1 MQESLINSS
10 FKYCEDLTKN
20 HYENFPVASFLIPDC
35 KRKYI
40 YAIYAFARAAD
51 DFADEP
57 GIGGGKEKRHALLD
71 EWNEKLRDCYKGK
84 AYDPIFIALGE
95 TVKKC
100 KIPPEPL
107 KNLLKAFRQ
116 DVVKNRYENFDE
128 LLAYCKNSANPV
140 GRLVLMVF
148 DKHDE
153 QMFNYSDKICTAL
166 QLANFWQDV
175 SVDLKKDRIY
185 VPREDMKNFGYS
197 ENDLKNLNANNSF
210 KELMK
215 MLVQKTENIFNE
227 GKELL
232 RLMREGEGSKR
243 LSRELNLTWLGGM
256 EILNKIRKLD
266 FDVLHSRPVLSNF
279 DKFRLLVR
287 AGPL

>member
-1 MQESLINSS
+1 MKDGLINSS
-10 FKYCEDLTKN
+10 FKYCGDLTRN
-20 HYENFPVASFLIPDC
+20 HYENFPVASFLIPKE

-40 YAIYAFARAAD
+40 YSIYAFARAAD

-57 GIGGGKEKRHALLD
+57 GIEGGNEKRLSLLD

-84 AYDPIFIALGE
+84 AYDPVFIALGE

-100 KIPPEPL
+100 SIPPEPL
-107 KNLLKAFRQ
+107 ENLIKAFKQ
-116 DVVKNRYENFDE
+116 DVVKSRYKNFDE
-128 LLAYCKNSANPV
+128 VLAYCQNYANPI

-153 QMFNYSDKICTAL
+153 MKFFYSDKICTAL

-175 SVDLKKDRIY
+175 SVDLRKDRIY
-185 VPREDMKNFGYS
+185 IPEEHMKNFGYS
-197 ENDLKNLNANNSF
+197 EYELKNLKFNNSF

-215 MLVQKTENIFNE
+215 ILVKKTQDIFNE

-232 RLMREGEGSKR
+232 KLVREDKGSKR
-243 LSRELNLTWLGGM
+243 LSLELNLTLLGGT

-266 FDVLHSRPVLSNF
+266 FDVLHTRPVLSYF
-279 DKFRLLVR
+279 DKIKLLIK
-287 AGPL
+287 AGSL